1 MIIYNHYDVAGA
13 VILLEL
19 SSRYINYKDY
29 DKYNCGNCKNCL
41 DKKRFGG
48 TGKRKQG
55 CIQQKI
61 IFKNSKSHINSI
73 QKFFKNLQ

>member
-1 MIIYNHYDVAGA
+1 MIIYNHYDIAGA

-41 DKKRFGG
+41 DKKKIWWN
-48 TGKRKQG
+48 GKKKTRM
-55 CIQQKI
+55 CST
-61 IFKNSKSHINSI
+61 KNNI
-73 QKFFKNLQ
+73 